1 MAASSAEEAIHA
13 PGVDWVMVF
22 SPNSCHRDHILA
34 AFAAGKDVFAEKP
47 LATTIDACKEI
58 SEAQRRSGRVFATG
72 FVLRYAPI
80 YRRAKELLDS
90 GMFGRLLLIEGNENI
105 APDHGGYI
113 MCNWRRLTKFAGP
126 HILEKCCHDLD
137 LINWFCGSLPSRV
150 ASFGGRDFFKPENNR
165 LMEKYGEKTF
175 KSWWDPHAQATP
187 FTDDTDL
194 MDNQVSIAEFRNR
207 IRVTFTATMSNAI
220 PERRLSFACAE
231 GTMKLNLYSNI
242 IRYRRLGDE
251 GVTELN
257 FSGDGHGGGDS
268 YIMKELYETMSR
280 GSRRSA
286 AVQKDFAAP
295 FLRWRSTRRHATA
308 KSSIWNRSGKR
319 SESSCPSPMQNP
331 RDLPAPRNRGG
342 FSCRKNGGEVELCRQ
357 GGKYFPL
364 PGGAFCAGG
373 RGEIIF
379 PRGVKQT
386 VDQIERQL
394 AGVGGIRPFFPFSP
408 GGVEADDEFDRRIPR
423 KKSGRIV
430 EIAEGDDVSR
440 SLVADELRVQPR
452 HRAVAHETDSQIPV
466 ELIRESGEVGGA
478 AGEAEKFISIR
489 PAVAPGFP

>member
-1 MAASSAEEAIHA
+1 MEKRFGVAVLGAGNRARYVVKNLLRDSGGAVRVVSAFDPDRTLLDETLRKIWGSSDALAASSAEEAIHA

-280 GSRRSA
+280 EVPPKCSGAEGLRSA
-286 AVQKDFAAP
+286 VFALA
-295 FLRWRSTRRHATA
+295 LDQAA
-308 KSSIWNRSGKR
+308 
-319 SESSCPSPMQNP
+319 
-331 RDLPAPRNRGG
+331 RN
-342 FSCRKNGGEVELCRQ
+342 
-357 GGKYFPL
+357 
-364 PGGAFCAGG
+364 
-373 RGEIIF
+373 GEI
-379 PRGVKQT
+379 
-386 VDQIERQL
+386 VDLE
-394 AGVGGIRPFFPFSP
+394 
-408 GGVEADDEFDRRIPR
+408 
-423 KKSGRIV
+423 
-430 EIAEGDDVSR
+430 
-440 SLVADELRVQPR
+440 
-452 HRAVAHETDSQIPV
+452 PV
-466 ELIRESGEVGGA
+466 WKALGE
-478 AGEAEKFISIR
+478 
-489 PAVAPGFP
+489 

>member
-1 MAASSAEEAIHA
+1 MEKRFGVAVLGAGNRARYVVKNLLRDSGGAVRVVSAFDPDRTLLDETLRKIWGSSDALAASSAGEAIHA

-280 GSRRSA
+280 GVPPKCSGAEGLRSA
-286 AVQKDFAAP
+286 VFALA
-295 FLRWRSTRRHATA
+295 LDQAA
-308 KSSIWNRSGKR
+308 
-319 SESSCPSPMQNP
+319 
-331 RDLPAPRNRGG
+331 RN
-342 FSCRKNGGEVELCRQ
+342 
-357 GGKYFPL
+357 
-364 PGGAFCAGG
+364 
-373 RGEIIF
+373 GEI
-379 PRGVKQT
+379 
-386 VDQIERQL
+386 VDLE
-394 AGVGGIRPFFPFSP
+394 
-408 GGVEADDEFDRRIPR
+408 
-423 KKSGRIV
+423 
-430 EIAEGDDVSR
+430 
-440 SLVADELRVQPR
+440 
-452 HRAVAHETDSQIPV
+452 PV
-466 ELIRESGEVGGA
+466 WKALGE
-478 AGEAEKFISIR
+478 
-489 PAVAPGFP
+489 

>member
-1 MAASSAEEAIHA
+1 MEKRFGVAVLGAGNRARYVVKNLLRDSGGAVRVVSAFDPDRTLLDETLRKIWGSSDALAASSAEEAIHA

-187 FTDDTDL
+187 FTDGTDL

-280 GSRRSA
+280 GVPPKCSGAEGLRSA
-286 AVQKDFAAP
+286 VFALA
-295 FLRWRSTRRHATA
+295 LDQAA
-308 KSSIWNRSGKR
+308 
-319 SESSCPSPMQNP
+319 
-331 RDLPAPRNRGG
+331 RN
-342 FSCRKNGGEVELCRQ
+342 
-357 GGKYFPL
+357 
-364 PGGAFCAGG
+364 
-373 RGEIIF
+373 GEI
-379 PRGVKQT
+379 
-386 VDQIERQL
+386 VDLE
-394 AGVGGIRPFFPFSP
+394 
-408 GGVEADDEFDRRIPR
+408 
-423 KKSGRIV
+423 
-430 EIAEGDDVSR
+430 
-440 SLVADELRVQPR
+440 
-452 HRAVAHETDSQIPV
+452 PV
-466 ELIRESGEVGGA
+466 WKALGE
-478 AGEAEKFISIR
+478 
-489 PAVAPGFP
+489 

>member
-1 MAASSAEEAIHA
+1 MEKRFGVAVLGAGNRARYVVKNLLRDSGGAVRVVSAFDPDRTLLDETLRKIWGSSDALAASSAEEAIHA

-80 YRRAKELLDS
+80 YRRAKKLLDS

-280 GSRRSA
+280 GVPPKCSGAEGLRSA
-286 AVQKDFAAP
+286 VFALA
-295 FLRWRSTRRHATA
+295 LDQAA
-308 KSSIWNRSGKR
+308 
-319 SESSCPSPMQNP
+319 
-331 RDLPAPRNRGG
+331 RN
-342 FSCRKNGGEVELCRQ
+342 
-357 GGKYFPL
+357 
-364 PGGAFCAGG
+364 
-373 RGEIIF
+373 GEI
-379 PRGVKQT
+379 
-386 VDQIERQL
+386 VDLE
-394 AGVGGIRPFFPFSP
+394 
-408 GGVEADDEFDRRIPR
+408 
-423 KKSGRIV
+423 
-430 EIAEGDDVSR
+430 
-440 SLVADELRVQPR
+440 
-452 HRAVAHETDSQIPV
+452 PV
-466 ELIRESGEVGGA
+466 WKALGE
-478 AGEAEKFISIR
+478 
-489 PAVAPGFP
+489 

>member
-1 MAASSAEEAIHA
+1 MEKRFGVAVLGAGNRARYVVKNLLRDSGGAVRVVSAFDPDRTLLDETLRKIWGSSDALAASSAEEAIHA

-34 AFAAGKDVFAEKP
+34 AFAAGKDVFAQKP
-47 LATTIDACKEI
+47 LATTIAASKEI
-58 SEAQRRSGRVFATG
+58 SAAQRRSGRVFATG

-280 GSRRSA
+280 GVPPKCSGAEGLRSA
-286 AVQKDFAAP
+286 VFALA
-295 FLRWRSTRRHATA
+295 LDQAA
-308 KSSIWNRSGKR
+308 
-319 SESSCPSPMQNP
+319 
-331 RDLPAPRNRGG
+331 RN
-342 FSCRKNGGEVELCRQ
+342 
-357 GGKYFPL
+357 
-364 PGGAFCAGG
+364 
-373 RGEIIF
+373 GEI
-379 PRGVKQT
+379 
-386 VDQIERQL
+386 VDLE
-394 AGVGGIRPFFPFSP
+394 
-408 GGVEADDEFDRRIPR
+408 
-423 KKSGRIV
+423 
-430 EIAEGDDVSR
+430 
-440 SLVADELRVQPR
+440 
-452 HRAVAHETDSQIPV
+452 PV
-466 ELIRESGEVGGA
+466 WKALGE
-478 AGEAEKFISIR
+478 
-489 PAVAPGFP
+489 

>member
-1 MAASSAEEAIHA
+1 MEKRFGVAVLGAGNRARYVVKNLLRDSGGAVRVVSAFDPDRTLLDETLRKIWGSSDALAASSAEEAIHA
-13 PGVDWVMVF
+13 PGVDWVKVF

-280 GSRRSA
+280 GVPPKCSGAEGLRSA
-286 AVQKDFAAP
+286 VFALA
-295 FLRWRSTRRHATA
+295 LDQAA
-308 KSSIWNRSGKR
+308 
-319 SESSCPSPMQNP
+319 
-331 RDLPAPRNRGG
+331 RN
-342 FSCRKNGGEVELCRQ
+342 
-357 GGKYFPL
+357 
-364 PGGAFCAGG
+364 
-373 RGEIIF
+373 GEI
-379 PRGVKQT
+379 
-386 VDQIERQL
+386 VDLE
-394 AGVGGIRPFFPFSP
+394 
-408 GGVEADDEFDRRIPR
+408 
-423 KKSGRIV
+423 
-430 EIAEGDDVSR
+430 
-440 SLVADELRVQPR
+440 
-452 HRAVAHETDSQIPV
+452 PV
-466 ELIRESGEVGGA
+466 WKALGE
-478 AGEAEKFISIR
+478 
-489 PAVAPGFP
+489 

>member
-1 MAASSAEEAIHA
+1 MEKRFGVAVLGAGNRARYVVKNLLRDSGGAVRVVSAFDPDRTLLDETLRKIWGSSDALAASSAEEAIHA

-280 GSRRSA
+280 GVPPKCSGAEGLRSA
-286 AVQKDFAAP
+286 VFALA
-295 FLRWRSTRRHATA
+295 LDQAA
-308 KSSIWNRSGKR
+308 
-319 SESSCPSPMQNP
+319 
-331 RDLPAPRNRGG
+331 RN
-342 FSCRKNGGEVELCRQ
+342 
-357 GGKYFPL
+357 
-364 PGGAFCAGG
+364 
-373 RGEIIF
+373 GEI
-379 PRGVKQT
+379 
-386 VDQIERQL
+386 VDPE
-394 AGVGGIRPFFPFSP
+394 
-408 GGVEADDEFDRRIPR
+408 
-423 KKSGRIV
+423 
-430 EIAEGDDVSR
+430 
-440 SLVADELRVQPR
+440 
-452 HRAVAHETDSQIPV
+452 PV
-466 ELIRESGEVGGA
+466 WKALGE
-478 AGEAEKFISIR
+478 
-489 PAVAPGFP
+489 

>member
-1 MAASSAEEAIHA
+1 MEKRFGVAVLGAGNRARYVVKNLLRDSGGAVRVVSAFDPDWTLLDETLRKIWGSSDALAASSAEEAIHA

-280 GSRRSA
+280 GVPPKCSGAEGLRSA
-286 AVQKDFAAP
+286 VFALA
-295 FLRWRSTRRHATA
+295 LDQAA
-308 KSSIWNRSGKR
+308 
-319 SESSCPSPMQNP
+319 
-331 RDLPAPRNRGG
+331 RN
-342 FSCRKNGGEVELCRQ
+342 
-357 GGKYFPL
+357 
-364 PGGAFCAGG
+364 
-373 RGEIIF
+373 GEI
-379 PRGVKQT
+379 VNL
-386 VDQIERQL
+386 E
-394 AGVGGIRPFFPFSP
+394 
-408 GGVEADDEFDRRIPR
+408 
-423 KKSGRIV
+423 
-430 EIAEGDDVSR
+430 
-440 SLVADELRVQPR
+440 
-452 HRAVAHETDSQIPV
+452 PV
-466 ELIRESGEVGGA
+466 WKALGE
-478 AGEAEKFISIR
+478 
-489 PAVAPGFP
+489 

>member
-1 MAASSAEEAIHA
+1 MEKRFGVAVLGAGNRARYVVKNLLRDSGGAVRVVSAFDPDRTLLDETLRKIWGSSDALAASSAEEAIHA

-220 PERRLSFACAE
+220 PERRLFFACAE

-280 GSRRSA
+280 GVPPKCSGAEGLRSA
-286 AVQKDFAAP
+286 VFALA
-295 FLRWRSTRRHATA
+295 LDQAA
-308 KSSIWNRSGKR
+308 
-319 SESSCPSPMQNP
+319 
-331 RDLPAPRNRGG
+331 RN
-342 FSCRKNGGEVELCRQ
+342 
-357 GGKYFPL
+357 
-364 PGGAFCAGG
+364 
-373 RGEIIF
+373 GEI
-379 PRGVKQT
+379 
-386 VDQIERQL
+386 VDLE
-394 AGVGGIRPFFPFSP
+394 
-408 GGVEADDEFDRRIPR
+408 
-423 KKSGRIV
+423 
-430 EIAEGDDVSR
+430 
-440 SLVADELRVQPR
+440 
-452 HRAVAHETDSQIPV
+452 PV
-466 ELIRESGEVGGA
+466 WKALGE
-478 AGEAEKFISIR
+478 
-489 PAVAPGFP
+489 

>member
-1 MAASSAEEAIHA
+1 MEKRFGVAVLGAGNRARYVVKNLLRDSGGAVRVVSAFDPDRTLLDETLRKIWGSSDALAASSAEEAIHA

-257 FSGDGHGGGDS
+257 FSGDGHGGGDD

-280 GSRRSA
+280 GVPPKCSGAEGLRSA
-286 AVQKDFAAP
+286 VFALA
-295 FLRWRSTRRHATA
+295 LDQAA
-308 KSSIWNRSGKR
+308 
-319 SESSCPSPMQNP
+319 
-331 RDLPAPRNRGG
+331 RN
-342 FSCRKNGGEVELCRQ
+342 
-357 GGKYFPL
+357 
-364 PGGAFCAGG
+364 
-373 RGEIIF
+373 GEI
-379 PRGVKQT
+379 
-386 VDQIERQL
+386 VDLE
-394 AGVGGIRPFFPFSP
+394 
-408 GGVEADDEFDRRIPR
+408 
-423 KKSGRIV
+423 
-430 EIAEGDDVSR
+430 
-440 SLVADELRVQPR
+440 
-452 HRAVAHETDSQIPV
+452 PV
-466 ELIRESGEVGGA
+466 WKALGE
-478 AGEAEKFISIR
+478 
-489 PAVAPGFP
+489 

>member
-1 MAASSAEEAIHA
+1 MEKRFGVAVLGAGNRARYVVKNLLRDSGGTVRVVSAFDPDRTLLDETLRKIWGSSDALAASSAEEAIHA

-280 GSRRSA
+280 GVPPKCSGAEGLRSA
-286 AVQKDFAAP
+286 VFALA
-295 FLRWRSTRRHATA
+295 LDQAA
-308 KSSIWNRSGKR
+308 
-319 SESSCPSPMQNP
+319 
-331 RDLPAPRNRGG
+331 RN
-342 FSCRKNGGEVELCRQ
+342 
-357 GGKYFPL
+357 
-364 PGGAFCAGG
+364 
-373 RGEIIF
+373 GEI
-379 PRGVKQT
+379 
-386 VDQIERQL
+386 VDLE
-394 AGVGGIRPFFPFSP
+394 
-408 GGVEADDEFDRRIPR
+408 
-423 KKSGRIV
+423 
-430 EIAEGDDVSR
+430 
-440 SLVADELRVQPR
+440 
-452 HRAVAHETDSQIPV
+452 PV
-466 ELIRESGEVGGA
+466 WKALGE
-478 AGEAEKFISIR
+478 
-489 PAVAPGFP
+489 

>member
-1 MAASSAEEAIHA
+1 MEKRFGVAVLGAGNRARYVVKNLLRDSGGAVRVVSAFDPDRTLLDETLRKIWRSSDALAASSAEEAIHA

-280 GSRRSA
+280 GVPPKCSGAEGLRSA
-286 AVQKDFAAP
+286 VFALA
-295 FLRWRSTRRHATA
+295 LDQAA
-308 KSSIWNRSGKR
+308 
-319 SESSCPSPMQNP
+319 
-331 RDLPAPRNRGG
+331 RN
-342 FSCRKNGGEVELCRQ
+342 
-357 GGKYFPL
+357 
-364 PGGAFCAGG
+364 
-373 RGEIIF
+373 GEI
-379 PRGVKQT
+379 
-386 VDQIERQL
+386 VDLE
-394 AGVGGIRPFFPFSP
+394 
-408 GGVEADDEFDRRIPR
+408 
-423 KKSGRIV
+423 
-430 EIAEGDDVSR
+430 
-440 SLVADELRVQPR
+440 
-452 HRAVAHETDSQIPV
+452 PV
-466 ELIRESGEVGGA
+466 WKALGE
-478 AGEAEKFISIR
+478 
-489 PAVAPGFP
+489 

>member
-1 MAASSAEEAIHA
+1 MEKRFGVAVLGAGNRARYVVKNLLRDSGGAVRVVSAFDPDRTLLDETLRKIWGSSDALAASSAEEAIHA
-13 PGVDWVMVF
+13 PCVDWVMVF

-280 GSRRSA
+280 GVPPKCSGAEGLRSA
-286 AVQKDFAAP
+286 VFALA
-295 FLRWRSTRRHATA
+295 LDQAA
-308 KSSIWNRSGKR
+308 
-319 SESSCPSPMQNP
+319 
-331 RDLPAPRNRGG
+331 RN
-342 FSCRKNGGEVELCRQ
+342 
-357 GGKYFPL
+357 
-364 PGGAFCAGG
+364 
-373 RGEIIF
+373 GEI
-379 PRGVKQT
+379 
-386 VDQIERQL
+386 VDLE
-394 AGVGGIRPFFPFSP
+394 
-408 GGVEADDEFDRRIPR
+408 
-423 KKSGRIV
+423 
-430 EIAEGDDVSR
+430 
-440 SLVADELRVQPR
+440 
-452 HRAVAHETDSQIPV
+452 PV
-466 ELIRESGEVGGA
+466 WKALGE
-478 AGEAEKFISIR
+478 
-489 PAVAPGFP
+489 

>member
-1 MAASSAEEAIHA
+1 MEKRFGVAVLGAGNRARYVVKNLLRDSGGAVRVVSAFDPDRTLLDETLRKIWGSSDALAASSAEEAIHA

-280 GSRRSA
+280 GVPPKCSGAEGLRSA
-286 AVQKDFAAP
+286 VFALA
-295 FLRWRSTRRHATA
+295 LDQAA
-308 KSSIWNRSGKR
+308 
-319 SESSCPSPMQNP
+319 
-331 RDLPAPRNRGG
+331 RN
-342 FSCRKNGGEVELCRQ
+342 
-357 GGKYFPL
+357 
-364 PGGAFCAGG
+364 
-373 RGEIIF
+373 GEI
-379 PRGVKQT
+379 
-386 VDQIERQL
+386 VDLE
-394 AGVGGIRPFFPFSP
+394 
-408 GGVEADDEFDRRIPR
+408 
-423 KKSGRIV
+423 
-430 EIAEGDDVSR
+430 
-440 SLVADELRVQPR
+440 
-452 HRAVAHETDSQIPV
+452 PV
-466 ELIRESGEVGGA
+466 WKAIGE
-478 AGEAEKFISIR
+478 
-489 PAVAPGFP
+489 

>member
-1 MAASSAEEAIHA
+1 MEKRFGVAVLGAGNRARYVVKNLLRDSGGAVRVVSAFDPDPTLLDETLRKIWGSSDALAASSAEEAIHA

-280 GSRRSA
+280 GVPPKCSGAEGLRSA
-286 AVQKDFAAP
+286 VFALA
-295 FLRWRSTRRHATA
+295 LDQAA
-308 KSSIWNRSGKR
+308 
-319 SESSCPSPMQNP
+319 
-331 RDLPAPRNRGG
+331 RN
-342 FSCRKNGGEVELCRQ
+342 
-357 GGKYFPL
+357 
-364 PGGAFCAGG
+364 
-373 RGEIIF
+373 GEI
-379 PRGVKQT
+379 
-386 VDQIERQL
+386 VDLE
-394 AGVGGIRPFFPFSP
+394 
-408 GGVEADDEFDRRIPR
+408 
-423 KKSGRIV
+423 
-430 EIAEGDDVSR
+430 
-440 SLVADELRVQPR
+440 
-452 HRAVAHETDSQIPV
+452 PV
-466 ELIRESGEVGGA
+466 WKALGE
-478 AGEAEKFISIR
+478 
-489 PAVAPGFP
+489 

>member
-1 MAASSAEEAIHA
+1 MEKRFGVAVLGAGNRARYVVKNLLRDSGGAVRVVSAFDPDRTLLDETLRKIWGSSDALAASSAEEAIHA

-47 LATTIDACKEI
+47 LATTIEACREI
-58 SEAQRRSGRVFATG
+58 SDAQKKSGRVFATG
-72 FVLRYAPI
+72 FVLRYAPM

-90 GMFGRLLLIEGNENI
+90 GMFGRLLLLEGNENI
-105 APDHGGYI
+105 APEHGGYI

-137 LINWFCGSLPSRV
+137 LINWFCGSLPTRV
-150 ASFGGRDFFKPENNR
+150 ASFGGRDFFKPENNG

-280 GSRRSA
+280 GVPPKCSGAEGLRSA
-286 AVQKDFAAP
+286 VFALA
-295 FLRWRSTRRHATA
+295 LDQAA
-308 KSSIWNRSGKR
+308 
-319 SESSCPSPMQNP
+319 
-331 RDLPAPRNRGG
+331 RN
-342 FSCRKNGGEVELCRQ
+342 
-357 GGKYFPL
+357 
-364 PGGAFCAGG
+364 
-373 RGEIIF
+373 GEI
-379 PRGVKQT
+379 
-386 VDQIERQL
+386 VDLE
-394 AGVGGIRPFFPFSP
+394 
-408 GGVEADDEFDRRIPR
+408 
-423 KKSGRIV
+423 
-430 EIAEGDDVSR
+430 
-440 SLVADELRVQPR
+440 
-452 HRAVAHETDSQIPV
+452 PV
-466 ELIRESGEVGGA
+466 WKALGE
-478 AGEAEKFISIR
+478 
-489 PAVAPGFP
+489 